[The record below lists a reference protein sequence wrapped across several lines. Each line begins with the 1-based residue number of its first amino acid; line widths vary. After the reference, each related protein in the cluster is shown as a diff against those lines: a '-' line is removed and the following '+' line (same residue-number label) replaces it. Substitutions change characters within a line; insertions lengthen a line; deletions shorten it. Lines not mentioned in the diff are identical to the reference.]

1 MKVIKSA
8 SKPQSNGV
16 HIMIYTEAFYP
27 QIGGGENYSAD
38 LATTLVSFGFK
49 VTVLTPVQSKKL
61 DKFSFSVARL
71 SHPLKLYG
79 FNLNFLEILSYI
91 RRYRPSLFHI
101 SGPTPIDFLLLLIC
115 RITGVPVIVT
125 FHGKFNTAVGR
136 LVLYIQGRM
145 FYSSARSVLVQ
156 SEREME
162 YLRNLGLD
170 SHSLKLFYFSGV
182 DREKY
187 SCDKC
192 GGKKAYDQTNLA
204 FRFVFVG
211 GLSKSRPYK
220 GIEKLMQIFRSLY
233 NGTDGENIFLT
244 VIGEGDLL
252 PKMRLLMND
261 YDRISFAGRLSH
273 DDLLHELCTSDM
285 LILPSVSE
293 GEGFGKVVLEALSCG
308 VPVMVSKFAGIS
320 RLIEK
325 YRCGLIFDPHDIGES
340 LKKIIFI
347 SKNRAMLQE
356 YINNS
361 EEMMKS
367 EGLDLIST
375 TKKTLDVYKEIVN
388 AEVLR

>member
-1 MKVIKSA
+1 MMVIKSE
-8 SKPQSNGV
+8 SKPQSNGI

-115 RITGVPVIVT
+115 RITGVPAIVT
-125 FHGKFNTAVGR
+125 FHGKFNTGVGR

-187 SCDKC
+187 SCRKC
-192 GGKKAYDQTNLA
+192 GCMKAYDPTNQV
-204 FRFVFVG
+204 FKFVFIG
-211 GLSKSRPYK
+211 GLTKSRLYK
-220 GIEKLMQIFRSLY
+220 GVENLMKIFSSLY
-233 NGTDGENIFLT
+233 NTDSNNIFLEI
-244 VIGEGDLL
+244 IGDGDLL
-252 PKMRLLMND
+252 PELKLSMGN
-261 YDRISFAGRLSH
+261 YSQVSFLGRLPNEELVSKLCNSH
-273 DDLLHELCTSDM
+273 M
-285 LILPSVSE
+285 LILPSVSD
-293 GEGFGKVVLEALSCG
+293 GEGFGRVVLEALSCG
-308 VPVMVSKFAGIS
+308 IPAMVSKFAGIS
-320 RLIEK
+320 ELIK
-325 YRCGLIFDPHDIGES
+325 RYDAGIIFDPNDICDSVQKIVKIVKNGDFLRQYICNAEKMIIGE
-340 LKKIIFI
+340 
-347 SKNRAMLQE
+347 E
-356 YINNS
+356 
-361 EEMMKS
+361 
-367 EGLDLIST
+367 LDLAST
-375 TKKTLDVYKEIVN
+375 TKKTMNIYY
-388 AEVLR
+388 EVLNLQVE